1 MWKDWRILA
10 QNIINKWWKI
20 SKWSNYY
27 HLNFID
33 KNYKAHEPVNLQ
45 QIIYFQKWDR
55 QARIEVYENWIN
67 FDIRKMRKD
76 WTYYNIDRNDDDLI
90 ERYKL
95 TKYQKISI
103 LWAVSF
109 VIWLWYKFTEDK
121 IIETEKNDEKSQS
134 LIEAEITETEDW
146 LETYEVQGAIQ
157 KSLF

>member
-33 KNYKAHEPVNLQ
+33 KDYKAHDPENLQ
-45 QIIYFQKWDR
+45 QIIYFEKWDR
-55 QARIEVYENWIN
+55 QARVEVYENWIN

-76 WTYYNIDRNDDDLI
+76 WTYFNIDRNDEDLI

-109 VIWLWYKFTEDK
+109 VIWLWYRFIEDK
-121 IIETEKNDEKSQS
+121 IVETEKNNEKSQL
-134 LIEAEITETEDW
+134 LIEEEITEWKD
-146 LETYEVQGAIQ
+146 LLKSYEVQGAIQ
-157 KSLF
+157 ESLF